1 VLTNF
6 IQADPASS
14 GSVDRSALPLQF
26 AGPGPNSFAST
37 LHTAGAPAPATPRS
51 ELVAVA
57 GREKPAEKKTAEDS
71 RKTQPGQ
78 AMPAMGLAVNADVKL
93 SSLIANKPET
103 ILPVLQDSTGLSG
116 SVPIPGKSSQS
127 DDAIGLAGAA
137 SPAAQEISVGPAIPP
152 REFQQGAAFV
162 LSKAAVDTKPSAGSD
177 PALSKDVAVAPA
189 EQVTPLAAGAA
200 RSQLTPLDETK
211 AGTQMPPA
219 DKVAEESVAS
229 SEPSAILP
237 SALAGL
243 DTPPL
248 SLAPSTADFA
258 GNAGKGDP
266 KPAISPPSVPLNSPH
281 PDSGPPNVAGVNLD
295 ASDATTQSGS
305 GSTRGS
311 PEALASSSVASQ
323 VASSMSF
330 PPEISRPISA
340 HAVTP
345 MKSLTTTLAV
355 DAHVKESYAARVTT
369 NPEHTTSKTADVF
382 SNSSDTNVLPPS
394 PSAVPASPIGPPTS
408 SEQPGITVP
417 NVLLAQVS
425 PATNQDPGSHD
436 TPLPAAERQAPAA
449 SPPASLP
456 AASTVEV
463 ARLVAG
469 VAQSE
474 MHIGLRTQ
482 AFGSVEVHTVVRDSQ
497 VGLTVG
503 SERGDLRSLLAPE
516 VSGLQ
521 SSFRQQ
527 DLRFDNIHFLET
539 SAGTTAGFSGGADSH
554 SRSSSQQHASTE
566 GLFTIQNTQE
576 DPAELDVGA
585 GSRVRLNVHA

>member
-1 VLTNF
+1 MLTNF
-6 IQADPASS
+6 IQADPALS
-14 GSVDRSALPLQF
+14 GSADRSALPLQF
-26 AGPGPNSFAST
+26 TGPGPNSFAST
-37 LHTAGAPAPATPRS
+37 LQSAGAPAPATPRS

-71 RKTQPGQ
+71 RKTPPGQ
-78 AMPAMGLAVNADVKL
+78 VVPAMEPAVNANAKPPFLVA
-93 SSLIANKPET
+93 IKPET
-103 ILPVLQDSTGLSG
+103 ILPVLQESTGLSG
-116 SVPIPGKSSQS
+116 SGPIPGKSSQS

-137 SPAAQEISVGPAIPP
+137 SPAGQETSVGPAIPA
-152 REFQQGAAFV
+152 REFQQRAASV
-162 LSKAAVDTKPSAGSD
+162 LSKVAVDTKPSAGSD

-189 EQVTPLAAGAA
+189 KQVASLAAGEAH
-200 RSQLTPLDETK
+200 SQLRPLDET
-211 AGTQMPPA
+211 ATGTQMPPA
-219 DKVAEESVAS
+219 DKVAEASVTNFG
-229 SEPSAILP
+229 PSAILP

-243 DTPPL
+243 DTPL
-248 SLAPSTADFA
+248 SLAPSMAEFA
-258 GNAGKGDP
+258 ANFGKGDP
-266 KPAISPPSVPLNSPH
+266 KPAIPPPSVPLISPH
-281 PDSGPPNVAGVNLD
+281 PDSGAPNVAGVNLD
-295 ASDATTQSGS
+295 ASDDTTQSGN

-311 PEALASSSVASQ
+311 PEALASSSVASLI
-323 VASSMSF
+323 ASSMSF

-355 DAHVKESYAARVTT
+355 DAHVKESSAVRVTT
-369 NPEHTTSKTADVF
+369 NPEHATSKPADAF
-382 SNSSDTNVLPPS
+382 SNSSDTNALPPS
-394 PSAVPASPIGPPTS
+394 PSAVPASPTGPPTS

-425 PATNQDPGSHD
+425 PATNQDPGSHGA
-436 TPLPAAERQAPAA
+436 PLPAAERQAPGA

-503 SERGDLRSLLAPE
+503 SERGDLRGLLAPE

-521 SSFRQQ
+521 TSFRQQ

-554 SRSSSQQHASTE
+554 SRSSSQQHASTG
-566 GLFTIQNTQE
+566 GLFTIQNPQE
-576 DPAELDVGA
+576 DPVELDVSA